1 VISLIILMAAIE
13 QTPPDHTATY
23 VTAGSALGVAIV
35 GAIAT
40 IYINRNG
47 KVARNVD
54 SNVGETNGQGT
65 LAEMVARIDTR
76 TTTMDSRLA
85 RHESATNER
94 FDGLHHALVELRERM
109 THVEG
114 EQ

>member
-1 VISLIILMAAIE
+1 VTASIITAVVE
-13 QTPPDHTATY
+13 QVDHTAAYAT
-23 VTAGSALGVAIV
+23 TASAVGVAVV
-35 GAIAT
+35 GAIASV
-40 IYINRNG
+40 YINRNG
-47 KVARNVD
+47 RVARKVD

-94 FDGLHHALVELRERM
+94 FDGLHHALTELRERI
-109 THVEG
+109 THVED
-114 EQ
+114 EK

>member
-1 VISLIILMAAIE
+1 MTGSIITAVVDAVDHSAAY
-13 QTPPDHTATY
+13 TA
-23 VTAGSALGVAIV
+23 ASAVLVAIV
-35 GAIAT
+35 GAIAA
-40 IYINRNG
+40 IYVNRSG

-85 RHESATNER
+85 RHESATTER
-94 FDGLHHALVELRERM
+94 FDGLHHALTELRERI
-109 THVEG
+109 THVED
-114 EQ
+114 EK